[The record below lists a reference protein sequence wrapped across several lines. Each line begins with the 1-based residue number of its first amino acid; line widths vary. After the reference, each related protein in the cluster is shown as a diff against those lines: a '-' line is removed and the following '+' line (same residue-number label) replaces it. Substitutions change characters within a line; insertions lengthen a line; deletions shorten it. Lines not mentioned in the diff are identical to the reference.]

1 MRADSFMFE
10 HFSETTVNSEAG
22 ARDLDAWVTRLH
34 RAELP
39 VLGGV
44 MRDINRLTRD
54 SSTSVDEL
62 TAVILRDAALTAK
75 VLRLSSSAYFNPHGD
90 QEVTTLS
97 RAVMKLGFNGIK
109 AISLSVMLID
119 SLLRKGAKERMLQ
132 WLARGFHAAVQA
144 RALVA
149 NRSDLEPEDVF
160 ISALLLHLGDLAFW
174 SVRGSEATLL
184 ESRLGDQRNDEVA
197 ERAVLGASLKEIT
210 HELAGLWGLSETL
223 REALHDGAARGVA
236 ARAVQLG
243 DAVALAAEEGWD
255 SSAMSTLL
263 DEVSAFSGRGLID
276 LLPELQRN
284 AQEAATVAVSFGANA
299 ICPYIPPPDNTPV
312 RTLSKHRADPQLQLK
327 ILREMATM
335 IQDGVDANTLFQTVV
350 EGVHRGAGFERVA
363 LCLIDPKNKLLQAKH
378 VLGDDAASWRE
389 ILHWPARHAQENLP
403 AYCFHERLSVWLQ
416 PGRHIAQQA
425 LVDADLRRQI
435 ATDNCVMASLHTG
448 SRRIGVL
455 VADRGEGGEPIVPEQ
470 HDSFCHF
477 VQQANMGLAVLAARV
492 ARK

>member
-1 MRADSFMFE
+1 MSEHSADP
-10 HFSETTVNSEAG
+10 VRVADANALG
-22 ARDLDAWVTRLH
+22 LDAWVTRLH

-54 SSTSVDEL
+54 SATSVDAL
-62 TAVILRDAALTAK
+62 AAVILRDAALTAK

-149 NRSDLEPEDVF
+149 HRSDLDPEDVF
-160 ISALLLHLGDLAFW
+160 ISALLLHVGDLAFW

-184 ESRLGDQRNDEVA
+184 ESHLGDRRNDEEA
-197 ERAVLGASLKEIT
+197 ERAVLGASLQEIT
-210 HELAGLWGLSETL
+210 RELAGLWGLSQTL
-223 REALHDGAARGVA
+223 QEALADGAARNVA

-255 SSAMSTLL
+255 SPAMSALL
-263 DEVSAFSGRGLID
+263 DQVSAFSGRGLID

-363 LCLIDPKNKLLQAKH
+363 LCLIDPKSKLLQAKH
-378 VLGDDAASWRE
+378 VLGEDAASWRE
-389 ILHWPARHAQENLP
+389 LLRWPARHDQENLP
-403 AYCFHERLSVWLQ
+403 AYCFHERQVLWLQ
-416 PGRHIAQQA
+416 PGRRIPQQG
-425 LVDADLRRQI
+425 LIDNELGRQI
-435 ATDNCVMASLHTG
+435 ATDNCVMAPLYTSA
-448 SRRIGVL
+448 RKIGVL
-455 VADRGEGGEPIVPEQ
+455 IADRGHGGEPITPEQ
-470 HDSFCHF
+470 HDSFSHF

-492 ARK
+492 ANR